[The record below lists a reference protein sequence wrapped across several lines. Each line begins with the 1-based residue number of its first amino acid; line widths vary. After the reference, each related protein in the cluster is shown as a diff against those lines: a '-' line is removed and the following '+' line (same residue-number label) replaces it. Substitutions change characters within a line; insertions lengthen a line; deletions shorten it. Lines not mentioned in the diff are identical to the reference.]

1 MNSHEK
7 QNKKPQMGTDKNGLD
22 KTTLDTKRK
31 RRDSS
36 KRKDVIM
43 PVPATSMELPG
54 DYADFFR
61 HVKRRV
67 KTERLKAVLSANA
80 AQILMYW
87 DIGHD
92 ILHKQKQAG
101 WGAKVI
107 DRLAYD
113 LKDAFPD
120 MNGFSARN
128 LKYMRKFAEE
138 WPERKI
144 VQRTVAQIPWRS
156 NLTLLEKLKEPELR
170 LWYAE
175 QTIVNGWSKNI
186 LAVQIE
192 TKLHKRIGQTA
203 NNFKVTL
210 PPDDSDMANQ
220 IFKDPYLFDFLGTA
234 EVRKEAELE
243 KKLIE
248 HLEKFLLELG
258 QGFAFVGR
266 QVHME
271 VGGDDFYI
279 DLLFYHLKLRCYVV
293 VELKAGK
300 FCPGHVSQL
309 TMYMNIVDDMLRHPD
324 DKPTI
329 GLLLVKEKNH
339 TVAKYALAGNT
350 KPIGVAEWEQQ
361 ITDSLPEDLKPSL
374 PSIEEIEKELDKEA
388 E

>member
-1 MNSHEK
+1 M
-7 QNKKPQMGTDKNGLD
+7 
-22 KTTLDTKRK
+22 
-31 RRDSS
+31 
-36 KRKDVIM
+36 
-43 PVPATSMELPG
+43 
-54 DYADFFR
+54 
-61 HVKRRV
+61 
-67 KTERLKAVLSANA
+67 
-80 AQILMYW
+80 
-87 DIGHD
+87 
-92 ILHKQKQAG
+92 
-101 WGAKVI
+101 
-107 DRLAYD
+107 
-113 LKDAFPD
+113 
-120 MNGFSARN
+120 
-128 LKYMRKFAEE
+128 
-138 WPERKI
+138 
-144 VQRTVAQIPWRS
+144 
-156 NLTLLEKLKEPELR
+156 
-170 LWYAE
+170 
-175 QTIVNGWSKNI
+175 
-186 LAVQIE
+186 
-192 TKLHKRIGQTA
+192 
-203 NNFKVTL
+203 

-243 KKLIE
+243 NKLIE

-324 DKPTI
+324 DKPSI

-339 TVAKYALAGNT
+339 LVAKYSLMGNK

-374 PSIEEIEKELDKEA
+374 PSIEELEKELDK
-388 E
+388 

>member
-1 MNSHEK
+1 MSNEK
-7 QNKKPQMGTDKNGLD
+7 NKNEPDM
-22 KTTLDTKRK
+22 DTSEPGRK
-31 RRDSS
+31 RRDNG
-36 KRKDVIM
+36 KATGVIM
-43 PVPATSMELPG
+43 PVSATSLELPS
-54 DYADFFR
+54 DYAAFLKG
-61 HVKRRV
+61 VKQRV
-67 KTERLKAVLSANA
+67 SIERLKAVLSANA
-80 AQILMYW
+80 AQVLMYW

-92 ILHKQKQAG
+92 ILRKQAQAG

-107 DRLAYD
+107 DRLSYD
-113 LKDAFPD
+113 LKDTFPE

-138 WPERKI
+138 WPEREI
-144 VQRTVAQIPWRS
+144 VQRVAAQIPWR
-156 NLTLLEKLKEPELR
+156 NNQALLDKVKDPVLR
-170 LWYAE
+170 IWYAE
-175 QTIVNGWSKNI
+175 QNAANGWSRNI
-186 LAVQIE
+186 LTAQIE
-192 TKLHKRIGQTA
+192 TQLHKRIGQTA
-203 NNFKVTL
+203 NNFAVTL
-210 PPDDSDMANQ
+210 PPDDSDMVNQ

-243 KKLIE
+243 NKLIE

-300 FCPGHVSQL
+300 FSPGHVSQL
-309 TMYMNIVDDMLRHPD
+309 TMYMNIVDDLLRHPD

-361 ITDSLPEDLKPSL
+361 ITQSLPEDLKPSL
-374 PSIEEIEKELDKEA
+374 PSIEEIENEMDQESKQ
-388 E
+388 

>member
-1 MNSHEK
+1 MA
-7 QNKKPQMGTDKNGLD
+7 KKPRMDTNKHESSGT
-22 KTTLDTKRK
+22 TEHTERK
-31 RRDSS
+31 RRDNG
-36 KRKDVIM
+36 KHKGVIM
-43 PVPATSMELPG
+43 PVPATAIELPEG
-54 DYADFFR
+54 YTGFL
-61 HVKRRV
+61 VEIKEQI
-67 KTERLKAVLSANA
+67 KQERLKAVISANSA
-80 AQILMYW
+80 LVLMYW
-87 DIGHD
+87 NIGRS
-92 ILHKQKQAG
+92 ILNRQNREG

-107 DRLAYD
+107 DRLSVD
-113 LKDAFPD
+113 LKYEFPE
-120 MNGFSARN
+120 MNGFSSRN
-128 LKYMRKFAEE
+128 LKYMRKFAEC
-138 WPERKI
+138 WPDISI
-144 VQRTVAQIPWRS
+144 VQELLAQISWYH
-156 NLTLLEKLKEPELR
+156 NLALLEKLKDQNLR
-170 LWYAE
+170 LWYAHQSIE
-175 QTIVNGWSKNI
+175 NGWSRNI
-186 LAVQIE
+186 LAMQIE
-192 TKLHKRIGQTA
+192 SKLHKRIGQTA
-203 NNFKVTL
+203 NNFEIAL

-234 EVRKEAELE
+234 EVRKESELE
-243 KKLIE
+243 NKLIE

-293 VELKAGK
+293 VELKSGK

-339 TVAKYALAGNT
+339 LVAKYALMGNK

-361 ITDSLPEDLKPSL
+361 ITDSLPENLKPSL

-388 E
+388 NE

>member
-1 MNSHEK
+1 MSREK
-7 QNKKPQMGTDKNGLD
+7 IRKDKVA
-22 KTTLDTKRK
+22 TKHMESTKAEQRK
-31 RRDSS
+31 RQDNG
-36 KRKDVIM
+36 KHKGVIM
-43 PVPATSMELPG
+43 PIPVSKIELPE
-54 DYADFFR
+54 DYSTFLTNI
-61 HVKRRV
+61 KERV
-67 KTERLKAVLSANA
+67 QTERFKAILSANT

-87 DIGHD
+87 DMGKD
-92 ILHKQKQAG
+92 ILTKQNSAG

-107 DRLAYD
+107 DRLSAD
-113 LKDAFPD
+113 LKNAFPN

-128 LKYMRKFAEE
+128 LKYMRKFAEV
-138 WPERKI
+138 WPDREI

-156 NLTLLEKLKEPELR
+156 NLTLIEKLKEPELR
-170 LWYAE
+170 LWYAK
-175 QTIVNGWSKNI
+175 QTIENGWSKNI
-186 LAVQIE
+186 LAIQID

-203 NNFKVTL
+203 NNFELIL
-210 PPDDSDMANQ
+210 PPADSDMANQ
-220 IFKDPYLFDFLGTA
+220 IFKDPYLFDFLGTS
-234 EVRKEAELE
+234 EVRLEAELE
-243 KKLIE
+243 RKLVE
-248 HLEKFLLELG
+248 HMEKFLLELG

-309 TMYMNIVDDMLRHPD
+309 TMYMNIVDDILRHPD

-374 PSIEEIEKELDKEA
+374 PSIEEIEKELDKETGN
-388 E
+388 EK